1 MGNGTKMIFMRMGN
15 EQSLYVFPIIFKK
28 RSVGKPQFHTGKIVI
43 QKIVAGVDHNNAVV
57 YNIGIHI
64 HTDFFRTAES
74 DKMDTG
80 PVKTGNGFKFFLH
93 RRRFPGPAD
102 FRQGKQFQLGFGVFT
117 HKFLLFLFIKYVSGI
132 NFRQMAGFL
141 QQQQA
146 VVVNTPEN
154 AAFYFFF
161 RRHRNFGSEP
171 PGVMQ
176 P

>member
-1 MGNGTKMIFMRMGN
+1 M
-15 EQSLYVFPIIFKK
+15 
-28 RSVGKPQFHTGKIVI
+28 
-43 QKIVAGVDHNNAVV
+43 
-57 YNIGIHI
+57 
-64 HTDFFRTAES
+64 TDILGWEWIDFDELGSTNDKARELTAEPPA
-74 DKMDTG
+74 KRFVVTAETQNKG
-80 PVKTGNGFKFFLH
+80 RG
-93 RRRFPGPAD
+93 RRFPGPAD

-171 PGVMQ
+171 PGVLQ